1 MTILDE
7 PSDSQDERSPLKKDV
22 EINTTTSSAALATA
36 PPPYTSIASI
46 PTPSP
51 NPIPSSQ
58 AIPQTDPHSPHVIL
72 LRRRSPIRRFLVAF
86 LVAWLVLFLWSALV
100 HSFNKAG
107 HFLPIGR
114 RHSYEYEVVRLLP
127 SLCPWTD
134 DWLLNGYR
142 KPLIDGNSNDGLTI
156 QVAFYQS
163 NTLPFSFPKWR
174 NRSSLKSVS
183 ISPPVLLRPSL
194 TQILGQS
201 DVPRSVINRQDE
213 IACIQLLTCCVWRH
227 YLIHVLAVVTDR
239 KSVV

>member
-1 MTILDE
+1 MRRSLTFYDFIGLTGLRFLIPLSVFQLDRLTFQISNLLTMTILDE

-127 SLCPWTD
+127 SLCP
-134 DWLLNGYR
+134 
-142 KPLIDGNSNDGLTI
+142 
-156 QVAFYQS
+156 
-163 NTLPFSFPKWR
+163 
-174 NRSSLKSVS
+174 
-183 ISPPVLLRPSL
+183 
-194 TQILGQS
+194 
-201 DVPRSVINRQDE
+201 
-213 IACIQLLTCCVWRH
+213 
-227 YLIHVLAVVTDR
+227 
-239 KSVV
+239 